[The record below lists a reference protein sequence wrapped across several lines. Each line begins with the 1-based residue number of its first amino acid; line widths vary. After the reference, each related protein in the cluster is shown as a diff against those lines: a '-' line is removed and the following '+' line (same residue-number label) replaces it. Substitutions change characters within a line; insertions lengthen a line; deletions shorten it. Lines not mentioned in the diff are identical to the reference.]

1 MTGTDPH
8 LEGEIQR
15 LLAED
20 ADIAELGIDA
30 VRQGASVVLRGCVST
45 AERRALIVDRVRAAF
60 PDLDVRDR
68 IAIAGTDAPDGAE
81 EVA

>member
-1 MTGTDPH
+1 MTDPH

-20 ADIAELGIDA
+20 ADIAELGID
-30 VRQGASVVLRGCVST
+30 VVGEGGAVVLCGCVST
-45 AERRALIVDRVRAAF
+45 PERRALIIDRVGAAF

-68 IAIAGTDAPDGAE
+68 IAIAGTDVPDGAE